1 MANDYGYFG
10 SGSTGYAHYKQ
21 SFDRN
26 FGGSGGKRRESQRW
40 RQWLRLWAS
49 VAYHCCC
56 CSRCACA
63 VGNVILNKR
72 RMLPI
77 KKEGHRLR
85 RGGPLFCLLFV
96 RSRGKIMLKVI
107 SVKMYSVLLE
117 VQYVYRP

>member
-26 FGGSGGKRRESQRW
+26 FGGSGGSGGNHN
-40 RQWLRLWAS
+40 AS

-56 CSRCACA
+56 WRRCACA

-77 KKEGHRLR
+77 KKRAIACGAVV
-85 RGGPLFCLLFV
+85 PFFACFLFGLV
-96 RSRGKIMLKVI
+96 
-107 SVKMYSVLLE
+107 VK
-117 VQYVYRP
+117 

>member
-26 FGGSGGKRRESQRW
+26 FGGSGGSGGNHNGGGNGSGCGP
-40 RQWLRLWAS
+40 LLLIIV
-49 VAYHCCC
+49 VAVV
-56 CSRCACA
+56 ACA

-77 KKEGHRLR
+77 KKRAIACGAVV
-85 RGGPLFCLLFV
+85 LFFACFLFGLV
-96 RSRGKIMLKVI
+96 
-107 SVKMYSVLLE
+107 VK
-117 VQYVYRP
+117 